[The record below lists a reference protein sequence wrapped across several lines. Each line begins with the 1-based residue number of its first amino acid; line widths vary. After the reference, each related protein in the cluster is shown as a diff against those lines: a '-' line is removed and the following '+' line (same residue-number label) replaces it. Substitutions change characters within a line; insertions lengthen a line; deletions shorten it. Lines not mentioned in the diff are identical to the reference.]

1 MTESFAYST
10 LNYPFRADKIGTVG
24 NAGPG
29 IELKIAEDEEILV
42 RSKGLFA
49 GYYKN
54 DTATAESFNDDG
66 WLHTGDIGSLDSE
79 GYLTIQGR
87 KKDTFKTAKGK
98 FVAPFLS
105 RKAV

>member
-42 RSKGLFA
+42 RGKGLFS
-49 GYYKN
+49 GYYKMILRPKSLL
-54 DTATAESFNDDG
+54 TLKVGFIQETSVISIAKAT
-66 WLHTGDIGSLDSE
+66 
-79 GYLTIQGR
+79 
-87 KKDTFKTAKGK
+87 
-98 FVAPFLS
+98 
-105 RKAV
+105 